1 MGLIFEWDER
11 KARQNSSKHGVS
23 FEEATTVFEDPLSL
37 TIEDPVHSD
46 YEGRFV
52 TIGQSVQGRML
63 VIVYTDRIDKIRII
77 SSRAAT
83 PHERK
88 SYEEKKSRS

>member
-1 MGLIFEWDER
+1 MGPIFEWDEG

-23 FEEATTVFEDPLSL
+23 FEEAATVFEDPLSL
-37 TIEDPVHSD
+37 TIEDPIHSD
-46 YEGRFV
+46 RERRFV
-52 TIGQSVQGRML
+52 TLGQSVQGRML
-63 VIVYTDRIDKIRII
+63 VIVHTDRIDKIRII